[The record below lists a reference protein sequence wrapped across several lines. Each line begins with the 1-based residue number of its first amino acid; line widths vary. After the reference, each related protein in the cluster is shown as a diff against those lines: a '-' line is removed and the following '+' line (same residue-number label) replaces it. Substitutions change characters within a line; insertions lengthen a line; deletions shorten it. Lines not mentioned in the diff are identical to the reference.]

1 MQTHECVENLLTIL
15 KQASQ
20 EKRIREGAIFFAL
33 LTVLQKKYLHFFL
46 QCSIILL
53 LKVWAHLAVAVCHG
67 HKDHKEVKSVMNSY
81 ELLYIIDNDLSDE
94 GKEAI
99 VNKIN
104 AVVTDNGGTV
114 DGIDKWGTRKL
125 AYAINYKTEGYYVLV
140 NFSAPATLPDEVERV
155 LRITDGV
162 IRFMVVKK

>member
-1 MQTHECVENLLTIL
+1 
-15 KQASQ
+15 
-20 EKRIREGAIFFAL
+20 
-33 LTVLQKKYLHFFL
+33 
-46 QCSIILL
+46 
-53 LKVWAHLAVAVCHG
+53 
-67 HKDHKEVKSVMNSY
+67 MNSY

-114 DGIDKWGTRKL
+114 DGIDKWGTRKF